1 MNLRLWLTGIIG
13 LILADLAIVTWV
25 LSRDN
30 SSLTLWVFVFALGAM
45 VPLASLIGAAT
56 EYLVNFLGDV
66 SSGLVSATLS
76 NVPELAIGVFLLI
89 QARNAANSPV
99 VVGEDFDVIR
109 GLLVGSVINNI
120 LLTLGVSVFI
130 GALRH
135 GRLRFDAGRAASY
148 ASMLAL
154 AVVGLA
160 LPNLASAF
168 AATRNGADKL
178 HAQTLVSVL
187 VSVILIA
194 TYGIYIGSEI
204 FGWGE
209 KPAPALAG
217 EGGTLAAHEGGGHAA
232 TEADGHTEHAPL
244 AVSEHTPAGHEHTEH
259 EEHPAGEHI
268 SEHRLLLELEA
279 REQRLHADL
288 ERTKH
293 LQMRQQFPRQFRLA
307 LVGLAAVTALTV
319 LMAGVLVTV
328 TDQVIVNTPLTSLS
342 VGLIIFPIVCNLGEA
357 AGAIQSA
364 WHHNMETAMSV
375 AAGSSVQIPLFVTP
389 LLVFISLILAAT
401 GTGSVLTLI
410 FYPAEL
416 IVVALVAFMY
426 ALVNL
431 DGETTWLEGLQL
443 IALYAMVAITAF
455 VLPGR

>member
-1 MNLRLWLTGIIG
+1 MP
-13 LILADLAIVTWV
+13 AIV
-25 LSRDN
+25 SD
-30 SSLTLWVFVFALGAM
+30 
-45 VPLASLIGAAT
+45 
-56 EYLVNFLGDV
+56 
-66 SSGLVSATLS
+66 
-76 NVPELAIGVFLLI
+76 
-89 QARNAANSPV
+89 
-99 VVGEDFDVIR
+99 DFDVIR
-109 GLLVGSVINNI
+109 GLLVGSVINNV

-168 AATRNGADKL
+168 AATRSGADRL
-178 HAQTLVSVL
+178 HAQTVVSVL
-187 VSVILIA
+187 VSVILML
-194 TYGIYIGSEI
+194 TYAVYIGTEI
-204 FGWGE
+204 FGWGD
-209 KPAPALAG
+209 KPAPALAAAA
-217 EGGTLAAHEGGGHAA
+217 EGGAGAAPAVEARGGAGEHGAGEHGAAHEHS
-232 TEADGHTEHAPL
+232 EEHAEHQ
-244 AVSEHTPAGHEHTEH
+244 ASEHIPEHK
-259 EEHPAGEHI
+259 
-268 SEHRLLLELEA
+268 LLRELEE
-279 REQRLHADL
+279 REERLREDL
-288 ERTKH
+288 ERGKH
-293 LQMRQQFPRQFRLA
+293 LLMRQQFPRRFRLA

-342 VGLIIFPIVCNLGEA
+342 VGFIIFPIVCNLGEA
-357 AGAIQSA
+357 AGAIDSA

-375 AAGSSVQIPLFVTP
+375 AAGSSVQVPLFVTP
-389 LLVFISLILAAT
+389 LLVFISLGIAAT